1 MTTTAAPEN
10 RSMQQDVRYLLGTFS
25 PADRR
30 RFALTGVV
38 QFILAAMD
46 LLGVAAILPLMQI
59 MMGAPL
65 DEGSLGTLHS
75 LLGSPSH
82 QSFVLLLAAGMVTT
96 FVLKATLALWLTWW
110 SARYV
115 ARLQTQ
121 TARRLLRA
129 YMSESFL
136 THRRRNT
143 GELIRNVG
151 TAVADAHTRVLGGLL
166 SVLSSL
172 LSIALIVLLLLV
184 VSPAPTLFAVLYFG
198 TAVLLLQRVLGPAN
212 RRAGEQAQH
221 TSWVS
226 SHALVDA
233 MHGFREAVLHNAR
246 GYFVDKFDTA
256 NRQTAEAAMR
266 ANYYSTLPKYLLELV
281 TMVGLTAFIVT
292 TILTGSAEE
301 AMPTMSLFVAATVKM
316 LPLMVSLTA
325 TVGMIRVGR
334 EGLSITV
341 GALRTLNDGPAP
353 MPQSDSVSLETPRP
367 GGAIE
372 LRDVSFRY
380 PDSDADVLSD
390 ISFGV
395 PTGSSLALC
404 GISGS
409 GKTTLVNI
417 ILGLITPTSGTV
429 TFNNVPTDA
438 AGDAWHDLVAY
449 VPQDVYI
456 TDSTL
461 ASNVAFGL
469 PPEEHDE
476 AKVRDCLDRAAL
488 GGLLES
494 LPDGLETLVG
504 ERGTRLS
511 GGQRQ
516 RIGIARALYRDPQVL
531 VLDEATSALDN
542 ETEHHITKTLAALHG
557 RITTVVVAHRLS
569 TVRDVDSL
577 AFLSEGRVAAL
588 GTFRQVVERSPEFA
602 HLVALG
608 KLDGSDRPEEADD
621 LHPELGQET
630 PEP

>member
-1 MTTTAAPEN
+1 MTSAAGPATPAK
-10 RSMQQDVRYLLGTFS
+10 RSMIQDVRYLLGTFT

-30 RFALTGVV
+30 RFVLTGLV
-38 QFILAAMD
+38 QFVLAAMD

-65 DEGSLGTLHS
+65 DEGTLGALHS
-75 LLGSPSH
+75 LLGKPSQH
-82 QSFVLLLAAGMVTT
+82 TFVLLLAGGMIAT
-96 FVLKATLALWLTWW
+96 FVLKAVLALWLTWW

-121 TARRLLRA
+121 TARRLLGA

-151 TAVADAHTRVLGGLL
+151 TAVTDAHARVLGGFL
-166 SVLSSL
+166 SALSSL
-172 LSIALIVLLLLV
+172 LSIVLIVVLLLV
-184 VSPAPTLFAVLYFG
+184 VSPVPTLVAVLYFG
-198 TAVLLLQRVLGPAN
+198 TAVLLLQRLLGPAN
-212 RRAGEQAQH
+212 RRAGKEAQH

-246 GYFVDKFDTA
+246 GYFVDKFDVA
-256 NRQTAEAAMR
+256 NRRTAEASMR
-266 ANYYSTLPKYLLELV
+266 ANYYSTLPKYVLELV
-281 TMVGLTAFIVT
+281 TMVGLTTFIVVA
-292 TILTGSAEE
+292 ILTGSADQ

-316 LPLMVSLTA
+316 LPLMVALTA
-325 TVGMIRVGR
+325 TVGFIRVGR
-334 EGLSITV
+334 EGLAITV
-341 GALRTLNDGPAP
+341 DSLRSVDDGVARAPRRQGSAPA
-353 MPQSDSVSLETPRP
+353 MPRG
-367 GGAIE
+367 GGAIAVH
-372 LRDVSFRY
+372 DVSFRY
-380 PDSDADVLSD
+380 PDGDADVLSH
-390 ISFGV
+390 ISLRV
-395 PTGSSLALC
+395 PSGSSLALC

-409 GKTTLVNI
+409 GKTTLVDI

-429 TFNNVPTDA
+429 TFNDVPTDT
-438 AGDAWHDLVAY
+438 AGDAWHDIVAY

-461 ASNVAFGL
+461 AGNVAFGL
-469 PPEEHDE
+469 TAEERDE
-476 AKVRDCLDRAAL
+476 AKVRECLERAAL
-488 GGLLES
+488 GGLLDS
-494 LPDGLETLVG
+494 LPEGLETLVG

-542 ETEHHITKTLAALHG
+542 ETEHQITATLSALHG
-557 RITTVVVAHRLS
+557 HITTILVAHRLS
-569 TVRDVDSL
+569 TVRDVDAL

-588 GTFRQVVERSPEFA
+588 GTFSEVVQASPEFA
-602 HLVALG
+602 RLVALG
-608 KLDGSDRPEEADD
+608 TLDGATDRSVGERPTTGNVTHD
-621 LHPELGQET
+621 
-630 PEP
+630 